1 MRKISLIFILVV
13 FTIKL
18 TAENVLTIEGE
29 NITLEEF
36 KNIFYKNNDDVEIT
50 KEYLDEY
57 INLFVNFKLKVREAK
72 ELGYDT
78 LSSFITELEGY
89 RKQLAKPYLKNNDF
103 DLNMLNEA
111 YSRMKIDVRA
121 SHILFSFDQENQEND
136 KSAYQKALDVRK
148 DILDGN
154 LTFLEA
160 AKKYSADKSAIH
172 NGGDLGYF
180 TAFMMVYDFE
190 TVAYE
195 TSIGDISM
203 PVKTKY
209 GYHLVK
215 VHDRREA
222 LGKVKVAHIMFK
234 TGKGANK
241 SKIEEANEKAN
252 KVLEL
257 LNNGEKFAD
266 VAERFSEDRST
277 AVKGGELPVFGVGK
291 MVPKFE
297 EMAFSLVNIGDF
309 SDPFLTDYGWHIIKL
324 LEKKPIAKFSEIKS
338 DVKRLI
344 SQDSRSE
351 LSKKALFDKLR
362 NSYKVKNRPT
372 EYKKFRKKFALKVSE
387 GNFIKSSVNTTTF
400 LSIEDLSISVNEFAE
415 YILKNQQKGSDIDKM
430 YIDFVDQQLLK
441 YEDSKLEEKYPEYKA
456 LLKEYKEGILLFNLT
471 NKKVWL
477 KAVEDTIG
485 LQNFYIKNS
494 NNYVWED
501 RVNATVYTCVDLS
514 TAKLVKRLIH
524 KKHRNKITDEQIL
537 KEVNDDSPLSVQ
549 INAKKF
555 VKGDNKYVD
564 SVTWK
569 IGISKDVVLENGSYV
584 IVDINEL
591 LPSAIKTLDETRGK
605 VISDYQSYLEA
616 EWISYLKSKYSIKI
630 NFEVLYSLIK

>member
-1 MRKISLIFILVV
+1 MKHITLVILFILINSILNAQSVLKIGDEDISLLEFRNIL
-13 FTIKL
+13 
-18 TAENVLTIEGE
+18 
-29 NITLEEF
+29 
-36 KNIFYKNNDDVEIT
+36 YKNNYNEEIT
-50 KEYLDEY
+50 KESLDEY
-57 INLFVNFKLKVREAK
+57 IDLFVRFKLKVKEAQS
-72 ELGYDT
+72 LGLDT
-78 LSSFITELEGY
+78 VESFINELEGY
-89 RKQLAKPYLKNNDF
+89 RKQLAAPYLRNKEF
-103 DLNMLNEA
+103 DEAMLEEA
-111 YSRMKIDVRA
+111 YERIKQDVNV
-121 SHILFSFDQENQEND
+121 SHILIEIGEDEEKSYDKALDIRNEILSKNISFSDAARKYSSD
-136 KSAYQKALDVRK
+136 KSAV
-148 DILDGN
+148 N
-154 LTFLEA
+154 
-160 AKKYSADKSAIH
+160 
-172 NGGDLGYF
+172 NGGNLGYF

-190 TVAYE
+190 TAAYE
-195 TSIGDISM
+195 TEIGDVSM
-203 PVKTKY
+203 PIKTKY
-209 GYHLVK
+209 GYHLIK
-215 VHDRREA
+215 VEDKRSA
-222 LGKVKVAHIMFK
+222 VGQVKVAHIMFK

-241 SKIEEANEKAN
+241 NKIEEANEKAN

-324 LEKKPIAKFSEIKS
+324 LEKKPIAEFSEIKS
-338 DVKRLI
+338 DIKRLI

-471 NKKVWL
+471 NEKVWL

-524 KKHRNKITDEQIL
+524 KKHRNKITDEEIL

-564 SVTWK
+564 SITWK
-569 IGISKDVVLENGSYV
+569 KGISKDIVLENGSYV

>member
-1 MRKISLIFILVV
+1 MKKISIIFVLVV
-13 FTIKL
+13 LTMKL
-18 TAENVLTIEGE
+18 TPQNILTIEGE

-36 KNIFYKNNDDVEIT
+36 SNIFYKNNDEEEIT

-57 INLFVNFKLKVREAK
+57 INLFVNFKLKVREAR

-103 DLNMLNEA
+103 DLHMLNEA
-111 YSRMKIDVRA
+111 YNRMKIDVRA
-121 SHILFSFDQENQEND
+121 SHILFAFDQENSD
-136 KSAYQKALDVRK
+136 SDSSAYQKAIDVRK

-160 AKKYSADKSAIH
+160 AKKYSADKSAAH

-180 TAFMMVYDFE
+180 TAFMMVYNFE

-222 LGKVKVAHIMFK
+222 IGKVKVAHIMFK
-234 TGKGANK
+234 TGKGADKTRIN
-241 SKIEEANEKAN
+241 EALERAN
-252 KVLEL
+252 KALEL
-257 LNNGEKFAD
+257 LKNGEDFAD

-277 AVKGGELPVFGVGK
+277 AIKGGELPFFGVGK

-297 EMAFSLVNIGDF
+297 EIAFSLVNIGDI
-309 SDPFLTDYGWHIIKL
+309 SDPLYTDYGWHIIKL
-324 LEKKPIAKFSEIKS
+324 IEKEPIAEFSEIKS

-344 SQDSRSE
+344 SQDSRSD

-362 NSYKVKNRPT
+362 NSYKVKNQSI
-372 EYKKFRKKFALKVSE
+372 EYRKFRKRYAIKVSE
-387 GNFIKSSVNTTTF
+387 GNFLEYSENQSTL
-400 LSIEDLSISVNEFAE
+400 LSIEDLTVSVNEFAD
-415 YILKNQQKGSDIDKM
+415 YILKNQKKGSDIDQM
-430 YIDFVDQQLLK
+430 YLDFVDQQLLR

-456 LLKEYKEGILLFNLT
+456 LLKEYTEGILLFNLT
-471 NKKVWL
+471 NEKVWL

-485 LQNFYIKNS
+485 LQDFYIKNS
-494 NNYVWED
+494 DNYMWD
-501 RVNATVYTCVDLS
+501 NRVKATVYTCIDLA
-514 TAKLVKRLIH
+514 TVKLVKRLIY
-524 KKHRNKITDEQIL
+524 KKHRNKITDEEIL
-537 KEVNDDSPLSVQ
+537 KEINNDSPLSLQ
-549 INAKKF
+549 ITTKKF
-555 VKGDNKYVD
+555 LEGDNKYVD
-564 SVTWK
+564 SVDWK
-569 IGISKDVVLENGSYV
+569 IGISKDIVLENGSYV

-591 LPSAIKTLDETRGK
+591 IPSSVKTLDETRGK
-605 VISDYQSYLEA
+605 LISDYQSFLEA
-616 EWISYLKSKYSIKI
+616 EWISYLKSKYSIEI
-630 NFEVLYSLIK
+630 NFDILYSLIK